1 MASYVN
7 FPDIQ
12 VGSFVCWES
21 LSLESLKPNHNC
33 LFLKKN
39 RVTQKDRRTETETKT
54 ETETETETERGTM
67 VLVHLKQS
75 EDRQFLYECP
85 ASQSVDFLIREVVLI
100 HNLQLRLLILAS
112 EGQQLCLYG
121 PSRLLS
127 AAHNQDGDE
136 EDEDDSDDEQEHKG
150 ECSSSNPSR
159 PHGPFYLKDPS
170 RKRTGEG

>member
-1 MASYVN
+1 
-7 FPDIQ
+7 
-12 VGSFVCWES
+12 
-21 LSLESLKPNHNC
+21 
-33 LFLKKN
+33 
-39 RVTQKDRRTETETKT
+39 
-54 ETETETETERGTM
+54 M
-67 VLVHLKQS
+67 VLVHVKQS

-85 ASQSVDFLIREVVLI
+85 ASQSIDLLIREVVLI

-127 AAHNQDGDE
+127 TAHNQDGD

-150 ECSSSNPSR
+150 ECSSSNPPT